1 MNSFTSGHWLCDRLV
16 DWLADYEAG
25 QDHSDQRMQ
34 SGLYRRELGVA
45 GKAQTL
51 EWARSVEIVVQPI
64 PANVWRQASLYFRH
78 RPSPAGLEAHVRHQ
92 FTNYDH
98 LLAELRRRRGAA
110 EAYKVLRVRA
120 DEAVRQALK
129 GISHTA

>member
-1 MNSFTSGHWLCDRLV
+1 MNAISSVHVLHDRLV

-25 QDHSDQRMQ
+25 QDYSERRAQSD
-34 SGLYRRELGVA
+34 LYRRELGVA

-78 RPSPAGLEAHVRHQ
+78 RPTQVGLEAHVRHQ
-92 FTNYDH
+92 FTNYDR
-98 LLAELRRRRGAA
+98 LLQELRRRHGAA
-110 EAYKVLRVRA
+110 DAYQVLRSRA
-120 DEAVRQALK
+120 DEAVRRALR
-129 GISHTA
+129 ISGLAV